1 MDKIS
6 VSLTPDCSI
15 SAIENLS
22 HKSLESGTRAIVH
35 FCTNLTNNLQK

>member
-1 MDKIS
+1 MDMAMDKIS

-15 SAIENLS
+15 SAVENLS

-35 FCTNLTNNLQK
+35 FIQIDQ